1 MTLNPLNLK
10 HPLYLIDRAIPAV
23 LLYGYV
29 WLFFLFLLAPILIVV
44 VVSFSDA
51 AFIRF
56 PIEQFSLRWYH
67 RLIEYR
73 PFLDSLLLSL
83 ELAVASALLAA
94 VLAIPAALS
103 LARTRS
109 ALADLISTFLLAPLS
124 IPMILLGVALL
135 YYLSRLGTGISFLS
149 LLIGHTV
156 VSIPYV
162 MRTVVGVY
170 RNVGTQY
177 EESAALLGASRLD
190 ILRYITLPLIKPGIF
205 SGMLFSILVSLD
217 NLPLSFFFASAQTN
231 TLPVVM
237 LSYLQNQFDPA
248 IAAISTV
255 QLLIALVA
263 LVAIERTYGLGGM
276 TQ

>member
-1 MTLNPLNLK
+1 MNLK
-10 HPLYLIDRAIPAV
+10 HPLYVMERALPAA

-29 WLFFLFLLAPILIVV
+29 ALFFLFLLAPIVIVV

-51 AFIRF
+51 AFISF
-56 PIEQFSLRWYH
+56 PIESFSLRWYH
-67 RLIEYR
+67 RLVEYR

-83 ELAVASALLAA
+83 ELAVASAALAA
-94 VLAIPAALS
+94 VIAIPAALA
-103 LARTRS
+103 LARNRS
-109 ALADLISTFLLAPLS
+109 ALADLVSTFLLAPLS

-177 EESAALLGASRLD
+177 EESAALLGAGRFD
-190 ILRYITLPLIKPGIF
+190 ILRHITLPLIKPGIF

-263 LVAIERTYGLGGM
+263 LVVIERTYGLGGM